1 MSDSDLFRHSNSED
15 TATPPRY
22 RRRAHDAPHA
32 RMTQRDVQNLA
43 ITLDV
48 HLHARIAAS
57 KRHPSNRTHENRVR
71 AETTR
76 SHERRCKQL
85 HRNIH
90 QVTHRHCSA
99 LEGILVLL
107 DGVYV
112 LPTVHI
118 DELQDFFTR
127 ARSVCDPATPKNSRD
142 KPRDGTDP
150 PPGNSTKEDH
160 GLAPI
165 GTYCTITRPLLPPLP
180 AS

>member
-112 LPTVHI
+112 LLTVHI
-118 DELQDFFTR
+118 EENRDFLTR
-127 ARSVCDPATPKNSRD
+127 VRSVWPRCETKLRRPAYLER
-142 KPRDGTDP
+142 PRGA
-150 PPGNSTKEDH
+150 GGWSTQQGD
-160 GLAPI
+160 L
-165 GTYCTITRPLLPPLP
+165 
-180 AS
+180 